1 MKRLA
6 LVAAV
11 LAVSACAKSENKPD
25 TTPPAM
31 APAPAPAAT
40 ADTGMKMSDSAH
52 KADSLKA
59 DSVKKDSAAKATKK
73 P

>member
-11 LAVSACAKSENKPD
+11 LALAACKTKEETPVD
-25 TTPPAM
+25 TAAAPAM
-31 APAPAPAAT
+31 APAPAA
-40 ADTGMKMSDSAH
+40 
-52 KADSLKA
+52 
-59 DSVKKDSAAKATKK
+59 DSAAKADSAMKMDSGMKMDSTKK

>member
-11 LAVSACAKSENKPD
+11 LAIAACKTKEETPVD
-25 TTPPAM
+25 TAAAAPPAM
-31 APAPAPAAT
+31 APAPAA
-40 ADTGMKMSDSAH
+40 
-52 KADSLKA
+52 
-59 DSVKKDSAAKATKK
+59 DSAAKADSAMKADSAAKDTTAKK